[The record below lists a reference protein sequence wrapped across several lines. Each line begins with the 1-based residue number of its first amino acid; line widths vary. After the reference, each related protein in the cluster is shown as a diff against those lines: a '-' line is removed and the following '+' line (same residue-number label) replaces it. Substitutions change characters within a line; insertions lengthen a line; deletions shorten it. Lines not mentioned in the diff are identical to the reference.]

1 MEILREFVY
10 WIGIILCL
18 PSAFLLLE
26 VVAGMAIRPS
36 HKANENAAS
45 EAALSPAGDAA
56 PSAVLLIPAHNEQ
69 ALLGEMLDRLKC
81 VDREN
86 LRTVVI
92 ADNCTDDTA
101 KIAREAGV
109 EVWERS
115 HDSDRGKPYALA
127 WALQRLEEQPPQV
140 VVFMDADSWFQQ
152 GSPAE
157 LAREVIAHHRP
168 VQAIYRMADAGL
180 RGFAF
185 RFRNEVRLR
194 GLASLGA
201 PVQLTGSGFAISWA
215 DLQKHPVPIGE
226 LAEDACWGWALAAAG
241 IGPRLAAGVEV
252 LSYLP
257 SSKEGAQTQL
267 RRWEHGILGATLRKL
282 PMLLRSAFLP
292 PRLSRIFHFADILVP
307 PLALLVLLSF
317 GFGLLGLLIGAGWL
331 ALPAFL
337 ALDFVASAVFLGWL
351 WYGREDVPLSK
362 LLMAPFYAVSKIGV
376 YLSFLF
382 KRQQGWQ
389 RTDRDDG

>member
-1 MEILREFVY
+1 MEILRDFVY
-10 WIGIILCL
+10 GIGTILCL

-26 VVAGMAIRPS
+26 VVAGMLIRG
-36 HKANENAAS
+36 KAKPIS
-45 EAALSPAGDAA
+45 QQAA
-56 PSAVLLIPAHNEQ
+56 PNAVLLIPAHNEQ
-69 ALLGEMLDRLKC
+69 ALLGEMLDRLKS
-81 VDREN
+81 VDCEN
-86 LRTVVI
+86 LRIVVI

-101 KIAREAGV
+101 EIARKAGV
-109 EVWERS
+109 EAWERS

-127 WALQRLEEQPPQV
+127 WALERLQEQPPEV

-152 GSPAE
+152 GSPVD
-157 LAREVIAHHRP
+157 LAREVVAHNRP

-201 PVQLTGSGFAISWA
+201 PVQLTGSGFAISWS

-226 LAEDACWGWALAAAG
+226 LAEDACWGWALTAAG
-241 IGPRLAAGVEV
+241 IGPRLAKDVEV

-292 PRLSRIFHFADILVP
+292 PRVSRIFHLADILVP
-307 PLALLVLLSF
+307 PLALLVLLSC
-317 GFGLLGLLIGAGWL
+317 GFAVLGWLLGGAWL
-331 ALPAFL
+331 ALPAVIAL
-337 ALDFVASAVFLGWL
+337 ALTACAVFGSWLG
-351 WYGREDVPLSK
+351 YGREDVPLSK
-362 LLMAPFYAVSKIGV
+362 LLMAPFYALGKIGV
-376 YLSFLF
+376 YASFIF